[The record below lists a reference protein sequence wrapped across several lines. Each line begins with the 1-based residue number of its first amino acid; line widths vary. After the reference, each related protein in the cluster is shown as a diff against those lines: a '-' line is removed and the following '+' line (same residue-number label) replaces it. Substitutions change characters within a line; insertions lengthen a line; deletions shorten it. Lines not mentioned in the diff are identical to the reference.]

1 MAVQVQLGFT
11 ADGAG
16 APFFTLD
23 DAVQGVLDDSRW
35 VLGGAQGLV
44 DVTDNVRSVSISR
57 GKSRELDRYQ
67 TGSAQV
73 SFNNNLRQFDPTY
86 TASPYF
92 GQLVPSRQLVITV
105 DGVVQFTG
113 ITDDWGIDYDIGGMS
128 IAVCTGVDV
137 FAELNQLTFTSY
149 APNVEL
155 TGTRID
161 NALTNVSWPAGA
173 RSIDT
178 GNASVI
184 DQLVDDGTN
193 ALSYL
198 QAIAASE
205 PGDVFA
211 TKDGKLRFVSRDG
224 SGTSAGVTLGEDGI
238 SVNALQAVYGSEL
251 LYNSVTVSNASTMA
265 TAQDLTSIAAY
276 GIRDLTID
284 TYLANDADLQT
295 MADYL
300 LAQYSNPEYRFESVD
315 VILNNLSA
323 GEKASLLAL
332 ELGDFVVVK
341 FTPSGIPPQ
350 IARAGK
356 VIRLDQSHDPNT
368 QRISIGLQT
377 YTNPVFILDDLF
389 LGKLDT
395 SSLGW

>member
-1 MAVQVQLGFT
+1 MSVKVELGFT
-11 ADGAG
+11 ADGAS

-35 VLGGAQGLV
+35 VLGGAEGLV
-44 DVTDNVRSVSISR
+44 DVTAHVRSVSISR

-86 TASPYF
+86 TGSPYF

-105 DGVVQFTG
+105 DGEIQFTG
-113 ITDDWGIDYDIGGMS
+113 ITDDWGIDYDLSGMS

-137 FAELNQLTFTSY
+137 FAELNQLTFTDY
-149 APNVEL
+149 APDEEL
-155 TGTRID
+155 TGTRIE
-161 NALTNVSWPAGA
+161 NALTNVGWPAGA
-173 RSIDT
+173 RQIDT
-178 GNASVI
+178 GNGLVI
-184 DQLVDDGTN
+184 DQFVDDGTN

-211 TKDGKLRFVSRDG
+211 TKDGKVRFIARDSSAT
-224 SGTSAGVTLGEDGI
+224 SGGVTLGEDGI
-238 SVNALQAVYGSEL
+238 GVNALQAVYGSEL
-251 LYNSVTVSNASTMA
+251 LYNRITVSNASTSA
-265 TAQDLTSIAAY
+265 LAEDLSSIEAY
-276 GIRDLTID
+276 GVRDLTID
-284 TYLANDADLQT
+284 TYLANDDDLQV

-315 VILNNLSA
+315 ITLNKLTA
-323 GEKASLLAL
+323 EEKASLLAL

-356 VIRLDQSHDPNT
+356 VIRLDQSHDPNI

-377 YTNPVFILDDLF
+377 YTYPVFILDDLF